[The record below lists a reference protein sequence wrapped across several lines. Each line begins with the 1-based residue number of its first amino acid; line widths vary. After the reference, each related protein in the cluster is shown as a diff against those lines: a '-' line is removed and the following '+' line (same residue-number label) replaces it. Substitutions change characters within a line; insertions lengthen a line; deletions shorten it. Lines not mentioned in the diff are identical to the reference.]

1 MEIITKEQLLQ
12 GKEYRETLEVEIQPG
27 VMGAVKIR
35 PLTYREWV
43 ILSSKRIQDIESRGA
58 VKKTG
63 RRGEEVKLDLSAI
76 QGNTFKAKCE
86 LVSLAM
92 VDPVVTPEEAG
103 QMWKP
108 ALDKINDRI
117 RQITGIDEE
126 GKEEITSFRDGKRG
140 GDEPRRSGDELSS
153 G

>member
-63 RRGEEVKLDLSAI
+63 RRGE
-76 QGNTFKAKCE
+76 
-86 LVSLAM
+86 
-92 VDPVVTPEEAG
+92 
-103 QMWKP
+103 
-108 ALDKINDRI
+108 
-117 RQITGIDEE
+117 
-126 GKEEITSFRDGKRG
+126 
-140 GDEPRRSGDELSS
+140 
-153 G
+153 